1 MYMFISLEGMEGSGK
16 STVLKRLHAWLES
29 EGYEVLLTREPG
41 GSELGK
47 TLRALLLD
55 VANTDITSEA
65 ELFMYLADRAQ
76 HVSQVIKPALEAGKV
91 VLCDRYAD
99 STVVYQGY
107 GRGLDPSLLHSF
119 NEVATQGLW
128 PNITLLLD
136 VHPEIG
142 LRRALSRN
150 IEKGL
155 SRAEGRF
162 EAEAMEFHS
171 RVREGYLTWAA
182 LNNKRFAVIDAS
194 VSPDEVF
201 EQIVDRMRTCIAV
214 MKTEVIDQ

>member
-1 MYMFISLEGMEGSGK
+1 MFISLEGMEGSGK
-16 STVLKRLHAWLES
+16 STVLKRLHAWLEAQ
-29 EGYEVLLTREPG
+29 GHEVVLTREPG

-47 TLRALLLD
+47 NLRALLLD
-55 VANTDITSEA
+55 VENTHITSEA

-76 HVSQVIKPALEAGKV
+76 HVAEVIKPALAEGKV

-107 GRGLDPSLLHSF
+107 GRGLDPNLLHSF
-119 NEVATQGLW
+119 NDVATTGLW
-128 PNITLLLD
+128 PDVTLLLD
-136 VHPEIG
+136 VDPEIG

-155 SRAEGRF
+155 TREEGRF
-162 EAEAMEFHS
+162 EAEAMDFHT

-182 LNNKRFAVIDAS
+182 VNFKRFATVDAS
-194 VSPDEVF
+194 KTPDEVY
-201 EQIVDRMRTCIAV
+201 EQVIASV
-214 MKTEVIDQ
+214 QQAFDEQKVEQTEEA

>member
-1 MYMFISLEGMEGSGK
+1 MFISLEGMEGSGK
-16 STVLKRLHAWLES
+16 STVLKRLHTWLES

-107 GRGLDPSLLHSF
+107 GRGLDPNLLHSF

-201 EQIVDRMRTCIAV
+201 EQIIDRMRTCIAV
-214 MKTEVIDQ
+214 MKTEVID

>member
-1 MYMFISLEGMEGSGK
+1 MFISLEGMEGSGK

>member
-1 MYMFISLEGMEGSGK
+1 MFISLEGTEGSGK
-16 STVLKRLHAWLES
+16 STVLKRLHAWLE
-29 EGYEVLLTREPG
+29 EQGYDVVLTREPG
-41 GSELGK
+41 GSALGK

-55 VANTDITSEA
+55 AENTDITSEA

-76 HVSQVIKPALEAGKV
+76 HVSQVIKPALAEGKV

-119 NEVATQGLW
+119 NNVATTGLW
-128 PNITLLLD
+128 PDITLLLD
-136 VHPEIG
+136 VAPEIG

-162 EAEAMEFHS
+162 EAENMEFHT
-171 RVREGYLTWAA
+171 RIREGYLTWAA
-182 LNNKRFAVIDAS
+182 LNNDRFATIDATRT
-194 VSPDEVF
+194 PDEVY
-201 EQIVDRMRTCIAV
+201 EQSIRAVQQYIAAQ
-214 MKTEVIDQ
+214 ESDFAE

>member
-1 MYMFISLEGMEGSGK
+1 MFISLEGMEGSGK
-16 STVLKRLHAWLES
+16 STVLKKLHAWLES
-29 EGYEVLLTREPG
+29 EGHEVLLTREPG

-55 VANTDITSEA
+55 AENTDITSEA

-107 GRGLDPSLLHSF
+107 GRGLDPNLLHSF
-119 NEVATQGLW
+119 NEVATKGLW

-136 VHPEIG
+136 VEPEIG

-194 VSPDEVF
+194 VTPDEVF
-201 EQIVDRMRTCIAV
+201 DQVVNSMRTCIDV
-214 MKTEVIDQ
+214 MKAEAIG

>member
-1 MYMFISLEGMEGSGK
+1 MFISLEGMEGSGK
-16 STVLKRLHAWLES
+16 STVLKRLHAWLEA

-55 VANTDITSEA
+55 VENTDITSEA

-76 HVSQVIKPALEAGKV
+76 HVSQVIKPALEEGKV

-107 GRGLDPSLLHSF
+107 GRGLDPNLLHSF
-119 NEVATQGLW
+119 NEVATKGLW
-128 PNITLLLD
+128 PDVSLLLD
-136 VHPEIG
+136 VEPEIG

-150 IEKGL
+150 IEQGL

-182 LNNKRFAVIDAS
+182 LNNKRFAVVDAS
-194 VSPDEVF
+194 LTPDEVF
-201 EQIVDRMRTCIAV
+201 EQVVDKMRTAIAM
-214 MKTEVIDQ
+214 MKTESVD

>member
-1 MYMFISLEGMEGSGK
+1 MFISLEGMEGSGK
-16 STVLKRLHAWLES
+16 STVLKKLHKWLES
-29 EGYEVLLTREPG
+29 EGYDVVLTREPG

-55 VANTDITSEA
+55 AENTDITSEA
-65 ELFMYLADRAQ
+65 ELFLYLADRAQ
-76 HVSQVIKPALEAGKV
+76 HVSQVIKPALESGKV

-107 GRGLDPSLLHSF
+107 GRGLDPNLLHSF
-119 NEVATQGLW
+119 NEVATTGLW
-128 PNITLLLD
+128 PDLTLLFD
-136 VHPEIG
+136 VEPEIG

-162 EAEAMEFHS
+162 EAEAMEFHT

-182 LNNKRFAVIDAS
+182 LNNKRFAVVDAS
-194 VSPDEVF
+194 VTPEEVF
-201 EQIVDRMRTCIAV
+201 KQVVERMRTTIAM
-214 MKTEVIDQ
+214 MKTKNID

>member
-1 MYMFISLEGMEGSGK
+1 MFISLEGMEGSGK
-16 STVLKRLHAWLES
+16 STVLKRLHAWLEA

-55 VANTDITSEA
+55 VENTDITSEA

-76 HVSQVIKPALEAGKV
+76 HVSQVIKPALEEGKV

-107 GRGLDPSLLHSF
+107 GRGLDPNLLHSF
-119 NEVATQGLW
+119 NEVATKGLW
-128 PNITLLLD
+128 PDVSLLLD
-136 VHPEIG
+136 VEPEIG

-150 IEKGL
+150 IEQGL

-182 LNNKRFAVIDAS
+182 LNNKRFAVVDAS
-194 VSPDEVF
+194 LTPDEVF
-201 EQIVDRMRTCIAV
+201 GQVVDKMRTAIAM
-214 MKTEVIDQ
+214 MKTESVD

>member
-1 MYMFISLEGMEGSGK
+1 MFISLEGMEGSGK
-16 STVLKRLHAWLES
+16 STVLKRLHAWLEG

-55 VANTDITSEA
+55 VENTDITSEA

-76 HVSQVIKPALEAGKV
+76 HVSQVIKPALEEGKV

-107 GRGLDPSLLHSF
+107 GRGLDPNLLHSF
-119 NEVATQGLW
+119 NEVATKGLW
-128 PNITLLLD
+128 PDVSLLLD
-136 VHPEIG
+136 VEPEIG

-150 IEKGL
+150 IEQGL

-182 LNNKRFAVIDAS
+182 LNNKRFAVVDAS
-194 VSPDEVF
+194 LTPDEVF
-201 EQIVDRMRTCIAV
+201 EQVVDKMRTAIAM
-214 MKTEVIDQ
+214 MKTESVD

>member
-1 MYMFISLEGMEGSGK
+1 MFISLEGMEGSGK
-16 STVLKRLHAWLES
+16 STVLKKLHAWLEG

-55 VANTDITSEA
+55 VENTDITSEA

-76 HVSQVIKPALEAGKV
+76 HVSQVIKPALEEGKV

-107 GRGLDPSLLHSF
+107 GRGLDPNLLHSF
-119 NEVATQGLW
+119 NEVATKGLW
-128 PNITLLLD
+128 PDVSLLLD
-136 VHPEIG
+136 VEPEIG

-150 IEKGL
+150 IEQGL

-182 LNNKRFAVIDAS
+182 LNNKRFAVVDAS
-194 VSPDEVF
+194 LTPDEVF
-201 EQIVDRMRTCIAV
+201 EQVVDKMRTAIAM
-214 MKTEVIDQ
+214 MKTESVD

>member
-1 MYMFISLEGMEGSGK
+1 MFISLEGMEGSGK
-16 STVLKRLHAWLES
+16 STVLKKLHVWLES
-29 EGYEVLLTREPG
+29 EGYDVVLTREPG

-55 VANTDITSEA
+55 AENTDITSEA
-65 ELFMYLADRAQ
+65 ELFLYLADRAQ
-76 HVSQVIKPALEAGKV
+76 HVAQVIKPALEAGKV

-107 GRGLDPSLLHSF
+107 GRGLDPNLLHSF
-119 NEVATQGLW
+119 NEVATTGLW
-128 PNITLLLD
+128 PDVTLLLD
-136 VHPEIG
+136 VEPEIG

-182 LNNKRFAVIDAS
+182 LNHKRFAVVDAS
-194 VSPDEVF
+194 VTPDGVF
-201 EQIVDRMRTCIAV
+201 EQIVDRMRTAIAI
-214 MKTEVIDQ
+214 MKTENVG

>member
-1 MYMFISLEGMEGSGK
+1 MFITLEGMEGSGK
-16 STVLKRLHAWLES
+16 STVLKKLHAWLES
-29 EGYEVLLTREPG
+29 EGYEVVLTREPG

-55 VANTDITSEA
+55 AENTDITSEA
-65 ELFMYLADRAQ
+65 ELFLYLADRAQ

-107 GRGLDPSLLHSF
+107 GRGLDPNLLHSF
-119 NEVATQGLW
+119 NEVATTGLW
-128 PNITLLLD
+128 PDISLLLD
-136 VHPEIG
+136 VEPEIG

-150 IEKGL
+150 IEQGL

-162 EAEAMEFHS
+162 EAEAIDFHS

-182 LNNKRFAVIDAS
+182 LNNKRFKVVDAS
-194 VSPDEVF
+194 VTPDEVF
-201 EQIVDRMRTCIAV
+201 AQVVDCMRTAIAM
-214 MKTEVIDQ
+214 MKTESVD

>member
-1 MYMFISLEGMEGSGK
+1 MFISLEGMEGSGK

-29 EGYEVLLTREPG
+29 EGYDVELTREPG

-55 VANTDITSEA
+55 AENTYITSEA
-65 ELFMYLADRAQ
+65 ELFLYLADRAQ
-76 HVSQVIKPALEAGKV
+76 HVAQVIKPALTEGKV

-107 GRGLDPSLLHSF
+107 GRGLDPNLLHSF
-119 NEVATQGLW
+119 NEIATTGLW
-128 PNITLLLD
+128 PDITLLLD
-136 VHPEIG
+136 VEPEIG

-155 SRAEGRF
+155 SQAEGRF

-194 VSPDEVF
+194 KTPDEVY
-201 EQIVDRMRTCIAV
+201 EQVIAAIRTCIDARKV
-214 MKTEVIDQ
+214 QIAE

>member
-1 MYMFISLEGMEGSGK
+1 MFISLEGMEGSGK
-16 STVLKRLHAWLES
+16 STVLKRLHAWLEG

-55 VANTDITSEA
+55 VENTDITSEA

-76 HVSQVIKPALEAGKV
+76 HVSQVIKPALEEGKV

-107 GRGLDPSLLHSF
+107 GRGLDPNLLHSF
-119 NEVATQGLW
+119 NEVATKGLW
-128 PNITLLLD
+128 PDVSLLLD
-136 VHPEIG
+136 VEPEIG

-150 IEKGL
+150 IEQGL

-182 LNNKRFAVIDAS
+182 LNNKRFAVVDAS
-194 VSPDEVF
+194 LTPDEVF
-201 EQIVDRMRTCIAV
+201 EQVVDKMRTAIAM
-214 MKTEVIDQ
+214 MKTENVD